1 MSIRM
6 ELPSTG
12 SLNSQSNNMSIHRDS
27 YDPNNPVMVV
37 TKYNTSGIHKNM
49 DDKYNQRSNSIVESL
64 RLDRENKGQECC
76 FAFLLKIENFKE
88 YIAEISCCTWLN
100 NISPFVF
107 LIGSLVLLAALII
120 LPFLIASLIIR
131 GYLSTSLNDTQITEI
146 IRVQPNWPSADML
159 LQLRSFRS
167 MIPPNVTL
175 CRGYGFS
182 CTNSPSLVIGT
193 LQRCDGVEDC
203 PDGSDEIGCKFCQT
217 TVNCSNAA
225 YGVISSRRSIC
236 LRGYHLCD
244 GNVDCPD
251 GSDEKRYCS
260 KFSSKKCLKHEV
272 RCGKTGI
279 CLAHEQ
285 ICDGD
290 VQCKY
295 GEDEK
300 NCKGKCRGGA
310 LWCEEKKK
318 CLPKWQI
325 CDGIQNCP
333 DGKDEMD
340 CTCRECSGIEKAL
353 CNNTNVCI
361 ERSQVCD
368 GNEDCPD
375 GDDEVNCPGSCAHN
389 IKEDFIRCRDGIHY
403 HRKYACSGLLD
414 ECEGSVMNASKRWHS
429 LAKIINA
436 SKEVWC
442 KLEKDEINADNE
454 TATHYYTIVYYL
466 AFKVCDGLDHC
477 GDNSDESNCDCTA
490 MKRFGDIM
498 QCTVHTYEQTIKCI
512 PLSQRCDGYEDC
524 PDGEDERNCE
534 KCMNPNAIYCEPSK
548 TCLGSMKRCD
558 GVTDCPDDNDEQ
570 RCNCAEC
577 KMHGFPI
584 YMCTNVAKCFRR
596 HEVCNPY
603 TQCPNASKVDKLFCA
618 SQARQGIFPIAK
630 RRNVMLQISKGIK
643 ITAAWLPAVICPS

>member
-1 MSIRM
+1 MYDIFYS
-6 ELPSTG
+6 LSPVLVLGLTG

-27 YDPNNPVMVV
+27 YDPNNPVMSQ
-37 TKYNTSGIHKNM
+37 NTIRPVSIKNM

-251 GSDEKRYCS
+251 GSDEKRYC
-260 KFSSKKCLKHEV
+260 KKKCLKHEV

-414 ECEGSVMNASKRWHS
+414 ECEGKCNECFEEMAFTCKNHKCIKRS
-429 LAKIINA
+429 L
-436 SKEVWC
+436 
-442 KLEKDEINADNE
+442 
-454 TATHYYTIVYYL
+454 
-466 AFKVCDGLDHC
+466 VCDGLDHC

-618 SQARQGIFPIAK
+618 SQARQETSCY
-630 RRNVMLQISKGIK
+630 RSLKGIK